1 MAAYAA
7 QYSENGVNV
16 IVKAGRE
23 SITLK
28 DDKCIARRTL
38 DVAKGERIDFEFTNK
53 TDAPTYI
60 VMSST
65 GVPAKGQETDFSNG
79 LRLSVSYALPN
90 GNPVDPFSLAQGTD
104 FVIKA
109 RVTNISATEDYTNLI
124 LSQIFPSGW
133 EIAND
138 RTTDFYQD
146 FRDDRVYSYFNLDK
160 SASKEITIRAT
171 ATYKGKFYL
180 PSTICKAMYDET
192 VNASVKGGWCEV
204 K

>member
-1 MAAYAA
+1 
-7 QYSENGVNV
+7 
-16 IVKAGRE
+16 
-23 SITLK
+23 
-28 DDKCIARRTL
+28 L
-38 DVAKGERIDFEFTNK
+38 DVAKGESIDFEFTNK

-65 GVPAKGQETDFSNG
+65 GVPAKGQEMDFSNG
-79 LRLSVSYALPN
+79 LRLSVSYTLPN
-90 GNPVDPFSLAQGTD
+90 GTPVDPFSLAQGTD

-109 RVTNISATEDYTNLI
+109 RVTNTSATEDYTNLI